1 MKIRRGIFEGDS
13 LSPLLFVLAVI
24 PLSIM
29 LRKVKAGYDL
39 GGNKGTVNHFLVMD
53 DLKLYE
59 KNKRQLDTLANSV
72 RIFSEDVQMQ
82 FEISK
87 CAILIMRGGGGGMCI
102 AEVLNSQMINKLRK
116 LKLIKDLSTWEFL
129 RQME

>member
-29 LRKVKAGYDL
+29 LRKVKARYDL
-39 GGNKGTVNHFLVMD
+39 GGNKGSVNYFLFMD
-53 DLKLYE
+53 DLNLYE

-87 CAILIMRGGGGGMCI
+87 CVILIMRGRGEMCI
-102 AEVLNSQMINKLRK
+102 AEVLYSQMINKLRK

>member
-1 MKIRRGIFEGDS
+1 MLIKVGGINIGRMKIRRGIFEDDS
-13 LSPLLFVLAVI
+13 LSLLLFVLAVI

-39 GGNKGTVNHFLVMD
+39 GGNKGTVNHFLFMD

-72 RIFSEDVQMQ
+72 RIFSEDVQM
-82 FEISK
+82 K
-87 CAILIMRGGGGGMCI
+87 MYKLVN
-102 AEVLNSQMINKLRK
+102 VL
-116 LKLIKDLSTWEFL
+116 F
-129 RQME
+129 